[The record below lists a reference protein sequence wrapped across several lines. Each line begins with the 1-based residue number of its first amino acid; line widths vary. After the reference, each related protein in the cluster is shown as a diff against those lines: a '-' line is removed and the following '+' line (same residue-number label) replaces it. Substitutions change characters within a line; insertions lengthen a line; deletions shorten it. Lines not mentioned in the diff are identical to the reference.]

1 MQEMAIAKNRK
12 PTRQEVAAAEG
23 QTIPDIIG
31 PGLMVLFCG
40 INPGLYSAAVGHHFG
55 WPGNRFWKALY
66 AAGITDRL
74 LSPYEDREMLARG
87 YGLTNLVERAT
98 ASASDLGRL
107 ELVQGRHRLEKKV
120 SQHQPRTVA
129 VLGIGAYR
137 KSFGR
142 REAVVGAQQ
151 EGIAGAELWVLP
163 NPSGLNAHYQL
174 KDLARLYRELR
185 IAAAGDDQPG
195 CSCR

>member
-1 MQEMAIAKNRK
+1 MTQARR
-12 PTRQEVAAAEG
+12 PTKEEVAAAEG
-23 QTIPDIIG
+23 KTIPDIIG

-66 AAGITDRL
+66 AAGITERL
-74 LSPYEDREMLARG
+74 LSPYEDREMLDRG

-98 ASASDLGRL
+98 AAASELGRD
-107 ELVQGRHRLEKKV
+107 ELVEGRQFLEEKV
-120 SQHQPRTVA
+120 RRYQPQIVA

-137 KSFGR
+137 KSFDQR
-142 REAVVGAQQ
+142 KASVGAQRD
-151 EGIAGAELWVLP
+151 GIAGSDLWVLP

-174 KDLARLYRELR
+174 EDLARLYRELHL
-185 IAAAGDDQPG
+185 AAVT
-195 CSCR
+195 S